1 MALRKESTMEG
12 CLNTLSEG
20 GTLIQQLGCV
30 SDLENA
36 EPVLV
41 H

>member
-20 GTLIQQLGCV
+20 STLIQQLRFV
-30 SDLENA
+30 KAQL
-36 EPVLV
+36 
-41 H
+41 